1 MSDECASKH
10 EIQKLNEA
18 CQVESEGAAGKFGVL
33 PRETSSEASALEEE
47 SAAVVV
53 GGWTFL
59 GKDLQEMER
68 IRTAQGP
75 KSQGDDLNPHS
86 VSTASALEG
95 ARSGGPGKQK
105 WLPGLWLPDGETGEA
120 AAASSELETGE
131 RRKERNK
138 RQV

>member
-1 MSDECASKH
+1 MSDECARKH
-10 EIQKLNEA
+10 EIQKLCEA

-33 PRETSSEASALEEE
+33 PRETSPEAAALGEE
-47 SAAVVV
+47 SAEVVV

-59 GKDLQEMER
+59 ASELQEMER

-86 VSTASALEG
+86 VSRRRLQKERAA
-95 ARSGGPGKQK
+95 GGRANRNGSPACGCPMVKPVKQ
-105 WLPGLWLPDGETGEA
+105 PQPAPSRETG
-120 AAASSELETGE
+120 G

>member
-105 WLPGLWLPDGETGEA
+105 WLPGLWLLTVKPVKQPQPA
-120 AAASSELETGE
+120 PSWETGE
-131 RRKERNK
+131 RTARMLDL
-138 RQV
+138 